1 MNKLW
6 APWRIG
12 YVGRVAKQ
20 KGCILCRLRKQNRA
34 SRNNFV
40 VMRSK
45 HCYVALN
52 AFPYNNGHV
61 MVVTNRHVAT
71 LEHLSDQELLDV
83 NKTLVRTVSVLRK
96 ILRAQGF
103 NIGINM
109 GKVAGAGL
117 DRHLHVHCV
126 PRWLGDTNF
135 MPSIARTKVI
145 SQSLEELYRKFKN
158 AL

>member
-12 YVGRVAKQ
+12 YVARVVKQ
-20 KGCILCRLRKQNRA
+20 KGCILCRLRKQDRA
-34 SRNNFV
+34 SHNNYV

-45 HCYVALN
+45 YCYVALN

-71 LEHLSDQELLDV
+71 LERLSDQELLDI
-83 NKTLVRTVSVLRK
+83 NKTLIRTMSVLRK

-103 NIGINM
+103 NVGINM

-145 SQSLEELYRKFKN
+145 SQSLEELHRQFKK